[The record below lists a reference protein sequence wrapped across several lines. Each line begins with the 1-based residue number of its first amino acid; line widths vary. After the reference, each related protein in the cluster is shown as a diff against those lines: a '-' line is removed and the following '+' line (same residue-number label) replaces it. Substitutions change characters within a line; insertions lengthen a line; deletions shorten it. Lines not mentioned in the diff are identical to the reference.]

1 MKVITFIVIL
11 LIGIDAISD
20 DCQTWFKNAKIK
32 KDNNCLTNCTTT
44 NVDMG
49 TFNCPSQCDKLCK
62 IKLKDNVI
70 FDISNLRYGLTPAE
84 RALVVKYPDQ
94 MVEAFKLSKKANRIC
109 EKEFPNNIG
118 LNDIADACRHF
129 IWAANM
135 NKKLGSK
142 LADEILNAHEMD
154 FEQPLREKS
163 MDLANN
169 RVGMVSSELLIKE
182 NKFNDK
188 EILKD
193 FKIRLKKGQFI
204 ILEKKQRGKDDKNN
218 YY

>member
-1 MKVITFIVIL
+1 MTSISL
-11 LIGIDAISD
+11 LVLFNLFSSIIAN
-20 DCQTWFKNAKIK
+20 DCEIWFKNANLK
-32 KDNNCLTNCTTT
+32 KDDNCLLNCTTT

-49 TFNCPSQCDKLCK
+49 TFNCPSRCDKLCK
-62 IKLKDNVI
+62 IRLKENVI
-70 FDISNLRYGLTPAE
+70 FDISKLRYGLTPAE
-84 RALVVKYPDQ
+84 RALVVKYPDE
-94 MVEAFKLSKKANRIC
+94 MVEAFKLSKKASKVC

-129 IWAANM
+129 IWASNM

-142 LADEILNAHEMD
+142 LTDEILNAHEID
-154 FEQPLREKS
+154 VEQPLREKA

-182 NKFNDK
+182 NKFND
-188 EILKD
+188 EEVLKD
-193 FKIRLKKGQFI
+193 FKTRLKKGQFI
-204 ILEKKQRGKDDKNN
+204 ILEKKRRGKNDKNN